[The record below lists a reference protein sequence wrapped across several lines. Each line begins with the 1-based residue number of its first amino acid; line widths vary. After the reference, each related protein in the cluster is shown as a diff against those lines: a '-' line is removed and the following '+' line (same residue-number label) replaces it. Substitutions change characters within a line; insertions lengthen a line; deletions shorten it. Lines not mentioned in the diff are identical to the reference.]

1 MNHYKAFGL
10 IISSEIAFNELI
22 TCDNQSSDLLISEGE
37 VPLELNHMNINT
49 PMFKVGEKQFWL
61 VVDGIGKFYVENGSL
76 IIVEAA
82 PGVSLEDIKLYIL
95 GSCIGAILYQRKI
108 LPLHGSAINMKG
120 YGLILTGD
128 AGVGK
133 STITS
138 AICKRGY
145 HMLTDDVA
153 AIRIEEYSRAMIYPS
168 YPYQKLW
175 GDAIERLNIN
185 NEKKS
190 LNRRD
195 VNNQSKYSV
204 AGDNQFDDNPIP
216 VSVIVEIIPVEE
228 EQLSWEKI
236 NGVTKLEIVLKNTY
250 RRIIAEGMGLNKW
263 HFNQCMQI
271 AATTVIYRLNRPK
284 NKYMEEEIANLI
296 LGKMI

>member
-1 MNHYKAFGL
+1 
-10 IISSEIAFNELI
+10 
-22 TCDNQSSDLLISEGE
+22 
-37 VPLELNHMNINT
+37 
-49 PMFKVGEKQFWL
+49 
-61 VVDGIGKFYVENGSL
+61 
-76 IIVEAA
+76 
-82 PGVSLEDIKLYIL
+82 
-95 GSCIGAILYQRKI
+95 
-108 LPLHGSAINMKG
+108 
-120 YGLILTGD
+120 
-128 AGVGK
+128 
-133 STITS
+133 
-138 AICKRGY
+138 
-145 HMLTDDVA
+145 MLTDDVA